1 MTAYANGSFMGDKN
15 LDFFIN
21 ENIQIDI
28 NSFIINILV
37 SVILSLLIQ
46 LFYVKFSST
55 LSNRMDFSKNF
66 VILGVTTCIIIVI
79 VKNSLALSLGL
90 VGALSIV
97 RFRAAIKE
105 PEELVY
111 LFLVIAVGLGCGS
124 GQIQV
129 IIVGILISLLII
141 FVYYLFLRKK
151 KINHSE
157 IINLGIIIE
166 EEVKHDQ
173 ITNIINELKSISN
186 ELIFVSMSKTETTTN
201 INLDIRPKEF
211 DEIIK
216 ITGAIKE
223 KFKKSKTIVA
233 RNSNLNL

>member
-1 MTAYANGSFMGDKN
+1 MQKDNLNFFM
-15 LDFFIN
+15 N
-21 ENIQIDI
+21 ETIQI
-28 NSFIINILV
+28 NLSGFILSLIC

-55 LSNRMDFSKNF
+55 LSNRMNFSKNF

-97 RFRAAIKE
+97 RFRAAIKD

-111 LFLVIAVGLGCGS
+111 LFLVIAVGLGCGA
-124 GQIQV
+124 GQIKV
-129 IIVGILISLLII
+129 ITVGILTSLLII
-141 FVYYLFLRKK
+141 FAYYLFLSKK
-151 KINHSE
+151 KIEHSE

-166 EEVKHDQ
+166 EDVKHEE

-186 ELIFVSMSKTETTTN
+186 ELIFISLSKTETTTN

-211 DEIIK
+211 NEIMK
-216 ITGAIKE
+216 ITEVIKQ
-223 KFKKSKTIVA
+223 KFRKSKTIVA

>member
-1 MTAYANGSFMGDKN
+1 MDKN
-15 LDFFIN
+15 NLNFFMN
-21 ENIQIDI
+21 DTIQIDL
-28 NSFIINILV
+28 NSFVLSLIC

-55 LSNRMDFSKNF
+55 LSNRMNFSKNF
-66 VILGVTTCIIIVI
+66 VILGTTTCIIIVI

-111 LFLVIAVGLGCGS
+111 LFLVIAVGLGCGA
-124 GQIQV
+124 GQIKV
-129 IIVGILISLLII
+129 ITVGILTSLLII
-141 FVYYLFLRKK
+141 FAYYLFLSKK
-151 KINHSE
+151 KIEHSE

-166 EEVKHDQ
+166 DDVKHNE
-173 ITNIINELKSISN
+173 ITDIINELKSISN
-186 ELIFVSMSKTETTTN
+186 ELIFVSMSKTESITN

-211 DEIIK
+211 DEIMK
-216 ITGAIKE
+216 ITEIIKQ
-223 KFKKSKTIVA
+223 KFKNSKTIVA

>member
-1 MTAYANGSFMGDKN
+1 MKKDDLNFFM
-15 LDFFIN
+15 N
-21 ENIQIDI
+21 ETIQIDL
-28 NSFIINILV
+28 SGFILSLIC

-55 LSNRMDFSKNF
+55 LSNRMNFSKNF

-111 LFLVIAVGLGCGS
+111 LFLVIAVGLGCGA
-124 GQIQV
+124 GQIKV
-129 IIVGILISLLII
+129 ITVGILTSLLII
-141 FVYYLFLRKK
+141 FAYYLFLSKK
-151 KINHSE
+151 KIEHSE

-166 EEVKHDQ
+166 EDVKHEE

-186 ELIFVSMSKTETTTN
+186 ELIFISLSKTETTTN

-211 DEIIK
+211 NEIMK
-216 ITGAIKE
+216 ITEAIKQ
-223 KFKKSKTIVA
+223 KFRKSKTIVA

>member
-1 MTAYANGSFMGDKN
+1 MKKDDLNFFMNDT
-15 LDFFIN
+15 
-21 ENIQIDI
+21 IQIDL
-28 NSFIINILV
+28 NGFILSLIC

-46 LFYVKFSST
+46 LFYMKFSST
-55 LSNRMDFSKNF
+55 LSNRMNFSKNF
-66 VILGVTTCIIIVI
+66 VILGTTTCIIIVI

-111 LFLVIAVGLGCGS
+111 LFLIIAVGLGCGA
-124 GQIQV
+124 GQIKV
-129 IIVGILISLLII
+129 ITIGILTSLLVI
-141 FVYYLFLRKK
+141 FAYYLFLSRKK
-151 KINHSE
+151 IEHSE

-166 EEVKHDQ
+166 QDIKHEE

-186 ELIFVSMSKTETTTN
+186 ELIFVSLSKTETTTN

-211 DEIIK
+211 NEIMK
-216 ITGAIKE
+216 ITEVVKQ
-223 KFKKSKTIVA
+223 KFRKSKTIIA

>member
-1 MTAYANGSFMGDKN
+1 MDKN
-15 LDFFIN
+15 DLNFFMN
-21 ENIQIDI
+21 DTIQIDL
-28 NSFIINILV
+28 NSFVLSLIC

-55 LSNRMDFSKNF
+55 LSNRMNFSKNF
-66 VILGVTTCIIIVI
+66 VILGTTTCIIIVI

-111 LFLVIAVGLGCGS
+111 LFLVIAVGLGCGA
-124 GQIQV
+124 GQIKV
-129 IIVGILISLLII
+129 ITVGILTSLLII
-141 FVYYLFLRKK
+141 FAYYLFLSKK
-151 KINHSE
+151 KIEHSE

-166 EEVKHDQ
+166 DDVKHNE
-173 ITNIINELKSISN
+173 ITDIINELKSISN
-186 ELIFVSMSKTETTTN
+186 ELIFVSMSKTESITN

-211 DEIIK
+211 DEIMK
-216 ITGAIKE
+216 ITEIIKQ
-223 KFKKSKTIVA
+223 KFKNSKTIVA

>member
-1 MTAYANGSFMGDKN
+1 MDKN
-15 LDFFIN
+15 NLNFFMN
-21 ENIQIDI
+21 DTIQIDL
-28 NSFIINILV
+28 NSFVLSLIC

-55 LSNRMDFSKNF
+55 LSNRMNFSKNF
-66 VILGVTTCIIIVI
+66 VILGTTTCIIIVI

-111 LFLVIAVGLGCGS
+111 LFLVIAVGLGCGA
-124 GQIQV
+124 GQIKV
-129 IIVGILISLLII
+129 ITVGSLTSLLII
-141 FVYYLFLRKK
+141 FAYYLFLSKK
-151 KINHSE
+151 KIEHSE

-166 EEVKHDQ
+166 DDVKHNE
-173 ITNIINELKSISN
+173 ITDIINELKSISN
-186 ELIFVSMSKTETTTN
+186 ELIFVSMSKTESITN

-211 DEIIK
+211 DEIMK
-216 ITGAIKE
+216 ITEIIKQ
-223 KFKKSKTIVA
+223 KFKNSKTIVA

>member
-1 MTAYANGSFMGDKN
+1 MKKDDLNFFM
-15 LDFFIN
+15 N
-21 ENIQIDI
+21 ETIQIDL
-28 NSFIINILV
+28 SGFILSLIC

-55 LSNRMDFSKNF
+55 LSNRMNFSKNF
-66 VILGVTTCIIIVI
+66 VILGTTTCIIIVI

-111 LFLVIAVGLGCGS
+111 LFLVIAVGLGCGA
-124 GQIQV
+124 GQIKV
-129 IIVGILISLLII
+129 ITVGILTSLLII
-141 FVYYLFLRKK
+141 FAYYLFLSRKK
-151 KINHSE
+151 IEHSE

-166 EEVKHDQ
+166 EDIKHEE
-173 ITNIINELKSISN
+173 ITNIINKLKTISN
-186 ELIFVSMSKTETTTN
+186 ELIFVSLSKTETTTN

-216 ITGAIKE
+216 ITEVIKQ
-223 KFKKSKTIVA
+223 KFSC
-233 RNSNLNL
+233 

>member
-1 MTAYANGSFMGDKN
+1 MKKNDLNFFM
-15 LDFFIN
+15 N
-21 ENIQIDI
+21 ETIQIDL
-28 NSFIINILV
+28 SGFILSLIC

-55 LSNRMDFSKNF
+55 LSNRMNFSKNF

-111 LFLVIAVGLGCGS
+111 LFLVIAVGLGCGA
-124 GQIQV
+124 GQIKV
-129 IIVGILISLLII
+129 ITVGILTSLLII
-141 FVYYLFLRKK
+141 FAYYLFLSRKK
-151 KINHSE
+151 IEHSE

-166 EEVKHDQ
+166 EDVNHND
-173 ITNIINELKSISN
+173 ITEIINELKFISD
-186 ELIFVSMSKTETTTN
+186 ELIFVSMSKSKTTTN

-211 DEIIK
+211 NEIMK
-216 ITGAIKE
+216 ITEVIKQ
-223 KFKKSKTIVA
+223 KFKKSKTIIA
-233 RNSNLNL
+233 RNSNLSL

>member
-1 MTAYANGSFMGDKN
+1 MKKDDLNFFM
-15 LDFFIN
+15 N
-21 ENIQIDI
+21 ETIQIDL
-28 NSFIINILV
+28 NGFILSLIC

-55 LSNRMDFSKNF
+55 LSNRMNFSKNF
-66 VILGVTTCIIIVI
+66 VILGTTTCIIIVI

-111 LFLVIAVGLGCGS
+111 LFLVIAVGLGCGA
-124 GQIQV
+124 GQIKV
-129 IIVGILISLLII
+129 ITVGVLTSLLII
-141 FVYYLFLRKK
+141 FAYYLFLSKK
-151 KINHSE
+151 KIEHSE

-166 EEVKHDQ
+166 EDIKHDE
-173 ITNIINELKSISN
+173 ITDIINELKLISN

-211 DEIIK
+211 DEIMK
-216 ITGAIKE
+216 ITEIIKQ
-223 KFKKSKTIVA
+223 KFKNSKTIVA

>member
-1 MTAYANGSFMGDKN
+1 MDKN
-15 LDFFIN
+15 NLNFFMN
-21 ENIQIDI
+21 DTIQIDL
-28 NSFIINILV
+28 NSFVLSLIC

-55 LSNRMDFSKNF
+55 LSNRMNFSKNF
-66 VILGVTTCIIIVI
+66 VILGTTTCIIIVI

-111 LFLVIAVGLGCGS
+111 LFLVIAVGLGCGA
-124 GQIQV
+124 GQIKV
-129 IIVGILISLLII
+129 ITVGILTSLLII
-141 FVYYLFLRKK
+141 FAYYLFLSKK
-151 KINHSE
+151 KIEHSE

-166 EEVKHDQ
+166 DDVKHNE
-173 ITNIINELKSISN
+173 ITDIINELKSISN
-186 ELIFVSMSKTETTTN
+186 ELIFVSMSKTESITN

-211 DEIIK
+211 DEIMK
-216 ITGAIKE
+216 ITEIIKQ

>member
-1 MTAYANGSFMGDKN
+1 MKKDNLNFFM
-15 LDFFIN
+15 N
-21 ENIQIDI
+21 ETIQIDL
-28 NSFIINILV
+28 NGFILSLIC

-55 LSNRMDFSKNF
+55 LSNRMNFSKNF
-66 VILGVTTCIIIVI
+66 VILGTTTCIIIVI

-111 LFLVIAVGLGCGS
+111 LFLVIAVGLGCGA
-124 GQIQV
+124 GQIKV
-129 IIVGILISLLII
+129 ITVGVLTSLLII
-141 FVYYLFLRKK
+141 FAYYLFLSKK
-151 KINHSE
+151 KIEHSE

-166 EEVKHDQ
+166 EDIKHDE
-173 ITNIINELKSISN
+173 ITDIINELKLISN

-211 DEIIK
+211 DEMIK
-216 ITGAIKE
+216 ITEIIKQ

>member
-1 MTAYANGSFMGDKN
+1 MKKDDLNFFM
-15 LDFFIN
+15 N
-21 ENIQIDI
+21 ETIQIDL
-28 NSFIINILV
+28 NGFILSLIC

-55 LSNRMDFSKNF
+55 LSNRMNFSKNF
-66 VILGVTTCIIIVI
+66 VILGTTTCIIIVI

-111 LFLVIAVGLGCGS
+111 LFLVIAVGLGCGA
-124 GQIQV
+124 GQIKV
-129 IIVGILISLLII
+129 ITVGVLTSLLII
-141 FVYYLFLRKK
+141 FAYYLFLSKK
-151 KINHSE
+151 KIEHSE

-166 EEVKHDQ
+166 EDIKHDE
-173 ITNIINELKSISN
+173 ITDIINELKLISN

-211 DEIIK
+211 DEMIK
-216 ITGAIKE
+216 ITEIIKQ

>member
-1 MTAYANGSFMGDKN
+1 MDKNN

-21 ENIQIDI
+21 KTIQIDL
-28 NSFIINILV
+28 SGFVL
-37 SVILSLLIQ
+37 SLFCSAILSLLIQ

-55 LSNRMDFSKNF
+55 LSNRMNFSKNF
-66 VILGVTTCIIIVI
+66 VILATTTCIIIVI

-111 LFLVIAVGLGCGS
+111 LFLVIATGLGCGA
-124 GQIQV
+124 GQIKV
-129 IIVGILISLLII
+129 ITVGILTSLLII
-141 FVYYLFLRKK
+141 FAYYLFLSRKK
-151 KINHSE
+151 IEHSE

-166 EEVKHDQ
+166 EDVKHEE
-173 ITNIINELKSISN
+173 ITEIINELKSISN
-186 ELIFVSMSKTETTTN
+186 ELMFISMSKTETTTN

-211 DEIIK
+211 DEIMK
-216 ITGAIKE
+216 ITDVIKLR
-223 KFKKSKTIVA
+223 FKKSKTIIA

>member
-1 MTAYANGSFMGDKN
+1 MDKEN
-15 LDFFIN
+15 LDFFVN
-21 ENIQIDI
+21 NTIQIDM
-28 NSFIINILV
+28 NGFILSLISSAL
-37 SVILSLLIQ
+37 LSLLIQ
-46 LFYVKFSST
+46 IFYVKFSST
-55 LSNRMDFSKNF
+55 LSNRMNFSKNF
-66 VILGVTTCIIIVI
+66 VILATTTCIIIVI

-111 LFLVIAVGLGCGS
+111 LFLVIAVGLGCGA
-124 GQIQV
+124 GQIKV
-129 IIVGILISLLII
+129 ITAGILTSLIII
-141 FVYYLFLRKK
+141 FVYHLYLSKK
-151 KINHSE
+151 KIKHSE

-173 ITNIINELKSISN
+173 ITEIINDLKSISN
-186 ELIFVSMSKTETTTN
+186 ELIFISMSKTETTTN
-201 INLDIRPKEF
+201 INLDVRPKEF
-211 DEIIK
+211 NEIMKITEIIK
-216 ITGAIKE
+216 Q

>member
-1 MTAYANGSFMGDKN
+1 MGKED
-15 LDFFIN
+15 LDFFVN
-21 ENIQIDI
+21 KTIQIDI
-28 NSFIINILV
+28 SGFVLSLIC

-46 LFYVKFSST
+46 IFYVRFSST
-55 LSNRMDFSKNF
+55 LSNRMNFSKNF
-66 VILGVTTCIIIVI
+66 VILATTTCIIIVI
-79 VKNSLALSLGL
+79 IKNSLALSLGL

-111 LFLVIAVGLGCGS
+111 LFLVIAVGLGCGA
-124 GQIQV
+124 GQIKV
-129 IIVGILISLLII
+129 ITVGILTSLVII
-141 FVYYLFLRKK
+141 YAYHLFLRKK
-151 KINHSE
+151 KIEHSE

-166 EEVKHDQ
+166 EDVKHDQ
-173 ITNIINELKSISN
+173 ITEIINELKSISN
-186 ELIFVSMSKTETTTN
+186 ELIFISMSKTETITN

-216 ITGAIKE
+216 ITETIKQ
-223 KFKKSKTIVA
+223 KFRKSKTIVA

>member
-1 MTAYANGSFMGDKN
+1 MDKAN
-15 LDFFIN
+15 LDFFLN
-21 ENIQIDI
+21 KSIQIDL
-28 NSFIINILV
+28 NGFVV
-37 SVILSLLIQ
+37 SLLCSVVLSLLIQ
-46 LFYVKFSST
+46 VFYIKFSST
-55 LSNRMDFSKNF
+55 LSNRMNFSKNF
-66 VILGVTTCIIIVI
+66 VLLGATTCIIIVI

-111 LFLVIAVGLGCGS
+111 LFLVIAVGLGCGA
-124 GQIQV
+124 GQIKV
-129 IIVGILISLLII
+129 ITVGILTSLLII
-141 FVYYLFLRKK
+141 FAYYLFLSKK
-151 KINHSE
+151 KIEHSE

-166 EEVKHDQ
+166 DDVKHNE
-173 ITNIINELKSISN
+173 ITDIINELKSISN
-186 ELIFVSMSKTETTTN
+186 ELIFVSMSKTESITN

-211 DEIIK
+211 DEIMK
-216 ITGAIKE
+216 ITEIIKQ